1 MRSHVTGTGQRNI
14 GGGGAS
20 CHVATMLRRFVSCFL
35 LAVLIS
41 VLSAAPAKPKPGPE
55 VLVVADAPGEV
66 PPEFRATPGKAV
78 HYYLVGLAERS
89 LGQPIAGEPQPD
101 KAVLEREIEKA
112 LASQGYLRT
121 RLGGVLPA
129 LALVVSWGSANLMIE
144 DFEETNADSGETSTS
159 SVVFN
164 RREIAQLVGAI
175 KAHRRLLSSSE
186 ADAINDAARQD
197 RVYVFIGAFDAQALA
212 KKQKKLLWRT
222 AISIESR
229 RTSLPENLGVM
240 LASAAPWFG
249 RDSEMPVFVDDAARR
264 KAEVHIGT
272 PVVVPD
278 PPKEGTPVKK

>member
-1 MRSHVTGTGQRNI
+1 MV
-14 GGGGAS
+14 
-20 CHVATMLRRFVSCFL
+20 RRFVHLLFLPCLAGLL
-35 LAVLIS
+35 LA
-41 VLSAAPAKPKPGPE
+41 APSKPKPGPE
-55 VLVVADAPGEV
+55 VLVVADAPVDV
-66 PPEFRATPGKAV
+66 PPQFRASPGKPV
-78 HYYLVGLAERS
+78 HYYLMGLAERS

-101 KAVLEREIEKA
+101 PAVLEREIEKA

-129 LALVVSWGSANLMIE
+129 LALVVTWGSANLMIE
-144 DFEETNADSGETSTS
+144 DFDETNPETGETTTS

-175 KAHRRLLSSSE
+175 KSQRRLLSSSE
-186 ADAINDAARQD
+186 AEAINDAARQD
-197 RVYVFIGAFDAQALA
+197 RVYVLIGAFDVQALA
-212 KKQKKLLWRT
+212 KKQKKLVWRT

-229 RTSLPENLGVM
+229 RTSLPENLSVM

-278 PPKEGTPVKK
+278 SPKAAPAAKK